1 MSLQDLLSL
10 ESPISKKVGLSEER
24 VRAIIP
30 EARKFISFWREYAD
44 CFIDFLLETGGNPH
58 DF

>member
-1 MSLQDLLSL
+1 MALQDLLSL
-10 ESPISKKVGLSEER
+10 EAPISKKVGLSEER

-30 EARKFISFWREYAD
+30 DARKYVSFWREYAD
-44 CFIDFLLETGGNPH
+44 CFVDFLLGSGNPQ

>member
-1 MSLQDLLSL
+1 MALQDLLSL
-10 ESPISKKVGLSEER
+10 EFSITKKVGLSEER

-44 CFIDFLLETGGNPH
+44 CFVDFLLKTGGNPQ